1 MKPATKFTIQIV
13 GTSIVFGGLIQALGF
28 ASDPLVVK
36 SIGYAWLVMMVNTLL
51 GFAAFQY
58 AFEKDNTTFYKVVFG
73 GLAARMLLSMVVIAA
88 IILLSNTIRLLEFI
102 LSLFIFY
109 AAFVTI
115 EILFY
120 VRQAKM
126 KKQSEKTFSQLN
138 TN

>member
-1 MKPATKFTIQIV
+1 MFRVVLGV
-13 GTSIVFGGLIQALGF
+13 G
-28 ASDPLVVK
+28 VV
-36 SIGYAWLVMMVNTLL
+36 
-51 GFAAFQY
+51 
-58 AFEKDNTTFYKVVFG
+58 
-73 GLAARMLLSMVVIAA
+73 MLLSMVVIAA

-138 TN
+138 SN